1 MAVIR
6 KLLETLDNISLDDI
20 DVPLV
25 ILLSVIIIILAFK
38 FGKKDDGKPFLQEV
52 KNTEESMMTKMIM
65 KGSSNLSQLLF
76 LWDGT
81 IGQGRLILIK

>member
-38 FGKKDDGKPFLQEV
+38 FGKKDNGKTIFDGSVHRMETFDKKDDNEGF
-52 KNTEESMMTKMIM
+52 I
-65 KGSSNLSQLLF
+65 
-76 LWDGT
+76 
-81 IGQGRLILIK
+81 

>member
-1 MAVIR
+1 MTVIR

-38 FGKKDDGKPFLQEV
+38 FGKKDDGKTIFTGSEEYRRKYDD
-52 KNTEESMMTKMIM
+52 KNDNEGFI
-65 KGSSNLSQLLF
+65 
-76 LWDGT
+76 
-81 IGQGRLILIK
+81 

>member
-38 FGKKDDGKPFLQEV
+38 FGKKDDGKTIFTGSEEYRRKYDD
-52 KNTEESMMTKMIM
+52 KNDNEGFI
-65 KGSSNLSQLLF
+65 
-76 LWDGT
+76 
-81 IGQGRLILIK
+81 

>member
-38 FGKKDDGKPFLQEV
+38 FGKKDDGKTIFTGSEKYRRKYDD
-52 KNTEESMMTKMIM
+52 KNDNEGFI
-65 KGSSNLSQLLF
+65 
-76 LWDGT
+76 
-81 IGQGRLILIK
+81 

>member
-6 KLLETLDNISLDDI
+6 KLLESLDNISLDDI

-38 FGKKDDGKPFLQEV
+38 FGKKDDGKTIFTGSEEYRRKYDD
-52 KNTEESMMTKMIM
+52 KNDNEGFI
-65 KGSSNLSQLLF
+65 
-76 LWDGT
+76 
-81 IGQGRLILIK
+81 